1 MFRDEIRTGW
11 ACSAID
17 DQTLG
22 AQNWTIS
29 TIYAKQNK
37 PFVCHEMKL
46 NFTVWRERILTIWD
60 AERCQIM

>member
-1 MFRDEIRTGW
+1 MSRDEIRTGW

-29 TIYAKQNK
+29 TILCEAKQAFRLSRN
-37 PFVCHEMKL
+37 E
-46 NFTVWRERILTIWD
+46 
-60 AERCQIM
+60 A

>member
-17 DQTLG
+17 DGHQTLG

-29 TIYAKQNK
+29 TILCEAKQAFRLSRN
-37 PFVCHEMKL
+37 E
-46 NFTVWRERILTIWD
+46 
-60 AERCQIM
+60 A

>member
-1 MFRDEIRTGW
+1 MNVARYSTMFRDEIRTGW

-29 TIYAKQNK
+29 TILCEAKQA
-37 PFVCHEMKL
+37 FRLSRSE
-46 NFTVWRERILTIWD
+46 
-60 AERCQIM
+60 A